1 MRFISHLNNLK
12 WTVINNT
19 MSTKVT
25 DGVRL
30 SQVVQFLT
38 SFAPLSLAESWDNV
52 GLLVEPCTSVPIRKV
67 LLTIDLTEAVMKE
80 AVEEKANMIIAYHP
94 PLFQPI
100 KRITS
105 GKWKVSYQFCC
116 LFINMPFTLFNHE
129 HDLQP

>member
-1 MRFISHLNNLK
+1 MRFISRLKELK
-12 WTVINNT
+12 WTIIHHP
-19 MSTKVT
+19 MSTKVA

-52 GLLVEPCTSVPIRKV
+52 GLLVEPCTPVPVRRV

-105 GKWKVSYQFCC
+105 GKWKVGYNFYCY
-116 LFINMPFTLFNHE
+116 INYNLII
-129 HDLQP
+129 